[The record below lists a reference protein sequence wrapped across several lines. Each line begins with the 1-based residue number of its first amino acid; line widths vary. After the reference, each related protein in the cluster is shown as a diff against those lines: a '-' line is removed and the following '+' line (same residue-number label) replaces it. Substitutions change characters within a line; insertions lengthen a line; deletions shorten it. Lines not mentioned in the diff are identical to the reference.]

1 MSEQEELILEEKLT
15 RGLAWSYEKMLC
27 EKASRN
33 EEVLISQGGTIR
45 AVPAK
50 EVLETYLREKTLD

>member
-1 MSEQEELILEEKLT
+1 MSEQETILLRDKLN

>member
-1 MSEQEELILEEKLT
+1 MSEPDGLILEDKLS

-33 EEVLISQGGTIR
+33 EEVLITNEDTII

-50 EVLETYLREKTLD
+50 EVLEKYLREKK